1 MIAASTT
8 SRSSWPVPMQQLL
21 VFWNGFKPS
30 PMPKTHRIRSQEGGF
45 AMSERDGTIVKIL
58 GM

>member
-1 MIAASTT
+1 
-8 SRSSWPVPMQQLL
+8 MQQLL
-21 VFWNGFKPS
+21 VLWNGFKPP
-30 PMPKTHRIRSQEGGF
+30 PMPKTNSIRSQEGGF